1 MSTVGVPDIKEM
13 QKQLAKL
20 EQIMQH
26 LIKRVDHL
34 DKERRRIKQE
44 LGNVKN
50 K

>member
-1 MSTVGVPDIKEM
+1 MSDVDVSKIKEL
-13 QKQLAKL
+13 QRQVASL
-20 EQIMQH
+20 EQIVKQ
-26 LIKRVDHL
+26 LITRVEHL